1 LGLALTAHK
10 RSIIF
15 RREYP
20 QLRDMKERS
29 RELLQGSGAKYN
41 NQSQIWR
48 GIPGDR
54 ILEFGALQFEEDV
67 RKFQGRSHD
76 LLGFDELAHFTRNQY
91 LYVIGWNR
99 TIDLTQRCRIVSAS
113 NPPMTTEGEWII
125 QYWSPW
131 LDEQCPN
138 PARPGELRWFAMIA
152 DEQVEREN
160 GDPFEWKGETI
171 RPKSRTFIPARVTD
185 NPYLMATDYVSRLQQ
200 MPEPM
205 RSKMLYG
212 DFSVGFKDDPWQAI
226 PTQWVLDA
234 QSRWENMEQPP
245 VPLSAMGID
254 VARGGEDQT
263 VISKRYGNWFAP
275 LDVHPGSATSDGQSV
290 ARLVMEQIENGVVP
304 AIDVIGV
311 GSAAYDIMVLEGINV
326 EPVNFAEGSDEYDKS
341 GQLGFMNKRAE
352 CYWRLRELLDP
363 ANEEKVALPQDRELR
378 ADLCAARW
386 KMSTRGIQ
394 IESKDDIRKRL
405 GRSPD
410 RADAIVL
417 AARPNRELRWEW
429 L

>member
-1 LGLALTAHK
+1 
-10 RSIIF
+10 
-15 RREYP
+15 
-20 QLRDMKERS
+20 
-29 RELLQGSGAKYN
+29 
-41 NQSQIWR
+41 
-48 GIPGDR
+48 
-54 ILEFGALQFEEDV
+54 
-67 RKFQGRSHD
+67 
-76 LLGFDELAHFTRNQY
+76 
-91 LYVIGWNR
+91 
-99 TIDLTQRCRIVSAS
+99 
-113 NPPMTTEGEWII
+113 
-125 QYWSPW
+125 
-131 LDEQCPN
+131 
-138 PARPGELRWFAMIA
+138 
-152 DEQVEREN
+152 
-160 GDPFEWKGETI
+160 
-171 RPKSRTFIPARVTD
+171 
-185 NPYLMATDYVSRLQQ
+185 
-200 MPEPM
+200 
-205 RSKMLYG
+205 
-212 DFSVGFKDDPWQAI
+212 
-226 PTQWVLDA
+226 
-234 QSRWENMEQPP
+234 MEQPP